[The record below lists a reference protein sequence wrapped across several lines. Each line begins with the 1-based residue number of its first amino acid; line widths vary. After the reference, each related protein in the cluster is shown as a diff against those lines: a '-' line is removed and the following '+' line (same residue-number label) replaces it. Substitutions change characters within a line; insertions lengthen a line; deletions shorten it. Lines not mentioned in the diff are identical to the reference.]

1 MMETMINPAERTFS
15 YRARRQ
21 DGEII
26 TGTRAGESPDA
37 IASLLRSE
45 GLVPTAIRTAE
56 TALPDFDAEAVRRSE
71 AIRRIRREDVAGFCQ
86 QLGVMLDTG
95 VPLPEALESCM
106 SQARRKEFG
115 ELVAAIHA
123 EVCGGTPLSRSMAR
137 FPKVFPPIVVSLVRA
152 SEASGTM
159 ALMLG
164 RVGDYLL
171 KEERTRRQVR
181 GAATYPAFMLG
192 SAVLITAFMLIVIL
206 PRFAAIYERKGSSLP
221 PITEIMMAIGD
232 ALRYGWP
239 IWMPIVTVLTIGF
252 LLWRRSLNGRRVLD
266 WLKLRMPIIG
276 RLTVTLYLARS
287 GRTMSTLLAGGV
299 GLIDVIRICKG
310 VTNNLV
316 FDRMWQDMEDR
327 VRDGKELTGAVSE
340 SRWIPAG
347 VASMMSS
354 GERSGRLP
362 EVMEKIATRCDDEL
376 ETGIK
381 KATSMIE
388 PMLIIFMGLLVGAV
402 AMAMLLPIFKMSSV
416 VAG

>member
-1 MMETMINPAERTFS
+1 MDVTRTNPDRTFS
-15 YRARRQ
+15 YRARSS
-21 DGEII
+21 DGEVV
-26 TGTRAGESPDA
+26 TGSMPGTTPAEIAAMLRAD
-37 IASLLRSE
+37 
-45 GLVPTAIRTAE
+45 GLVPTAIRSAGA
-56 TALPDFDAEAVRRSE
+56 ALPDFDAEELRRGE
-71 AIRRIRREDVAGFCQ
+71 AIRRIRRDDVAGFCQ
-86 QLGVMLDTG
+86 QLGVMLETG
-95 VPLPEALESCM
+95 VPLPEALEACKAQSKRREF
-106 SQARRKEFG
+106 SQLLTEV
-115 ELVAAIHA
+115 LHD
-123 EVCGGTPLSRSMAR
+123 VCGGTPLSRSMAR
-137 FPKVFPPIVVSLVRA
+137 FPKVFPAIVVSLVRA

-192 SAVLITAFMLIVIL
+192 SAVLITAFMLVVIL
-206 PRFAAIYERKGSSLP
+206 PKFAAIYERKGSELP
-221 PITEIMMAIGD
+221 GATKVMMAIGD
-232 ALRYGWP
+232 ALRHGWP
-239 IWMPIVTVLTIGF
+239 IWVPVTAAVVGGL
-252 LLWRRSLNGRRVLD
+252 LLWRRTESGRRMID
-266 WLKLRMPIIG
+266 WCKLSLPVIG
-276 RLTVTLYLARS
+276 PLTVTLYLSRA
-287 GRTMSTLLAGGV
+287 GRTMGTLLAGGV

-327 VRDGKELTGAVSE
+327 VREGRELTGAVAE

-347 VASMMSS
+347 VASMMAS

-362 EVMEKIATRCDDEL
+362 EVMERISTRCDEEL

-402 AMAMLLPIFKMSSV
+402 AMALLLPIFKMSSV

>member
-1 MMETMINPAERTFS
+1 MHAPTAQPERTWS
-15 YRARRQ
+15 YRARSQ
-21 DGEII
+21 DGEVV
-26 TGTRAGESPDA
+26 TGSLASATPDGVA
-37 IASLLRSE
+37 AALRSD
-45 GLVPTAIRTAE
+45 GLVPTAIRAAG
-56 TALPDFDAEAVRRSE
+56 TALPDFDAAAVRRGE
-71 AIRRIRREDVAGFCQ
+71 AIRRIKREDVAGFCQ

-95 VPLPEALESCM
+95 VPLPEGLESCR
-106 SQARRKEFG
+106 SQARRREFG
-115 ELVAAIHA
+115 DLVSEIHTD
-123 EVCGGTPLSRSMAR
+123 VCGGMPLSRSMAR
-137 FPKVFPPIVVSLVRA
+137 FPRVFPPIVVSLVRA

-164 RVGDYLL
+164 RVGEYLL

-192 SAVLITAFMLIVIL
+192 SALVITAFMLVVIL
-206 PRFAAIYERKGSSLP
+206 PKFADIYAKKGSSLP
-221 PITEIMMAIGD
+221 PITQVMMAIGD
-232 ALRYGWP
+232 GLRYGWP
-239 IWMPIVTVLTIGF
+239 IWIPALVVGVGAFMV
-252 LLWRRSLNGRRVLD
+252 WRRTMSGRRVLD
-266 WLKLRMPIIG
+266 GLKLRTPVIG
-276 RLTVTLYLARS
+276 RLTVTLYMARA

-340 SRWIPAG
+340 SQWIPAG

-362 EVMEKIATRCDDEL
+362 EVMEKIAARCDEEL
-376 ETGIK
+376 EVGIK

-388 PMLIIFMGLLVGAV
+388 PMLIIFMGVLVGAV
-402 AMAMLLPIFKMSSV
+402 AMALLLPIFKMSSV

>member
-1 MMETMINPAERTFS
+1 MSAPAAQVERTYS
-15 YRARRQ
+15 YRAR
-21 DGEII
+21 DKGGDIV
-26 TGTRAGESPDA
+26 TGSLAGGSPDA
-37 IASLLRSE
+37 VAAVLRAD
-45 GLVPTAIRTAE
+45 GLMPTAIRAAGV
-56 TALPDFDAEAVRRSE
+56 ALPEFDADEVRRSE
-71 AIRRIRREDVAGFCQ
+71 AHRRIRREDVAGFCQ

-95 VPLPEALESCM
+95 VPLPEALESTA
-106 SQARRKEFG
+106 SQSRRREFAQ
-115 ELVAAIHA
+115 LVREVHTD
-123 EVCGGTPLSRSMAR
+123 VCGGMPLSRSMAR
-137 FPKVFPPIVVSLVRA
+137 FPRIFPPIVVSLVRA

-164 RVGDYLL
+164 RVGEYLL

-192 SAVLITAFMLIVIL
+192 SAVLITAFMLVVIL
-206 PRFAAIYERKGSSLP
+206 PKFAAIYERKGSSLP
-221 PITEIMMAIGD
+221 PATQVMMAIGD

-239 IWMPIVTVLTIGF
+239 IWVPSLLAIAVGF
-252 LLWRRSLNGRRVLD
+252 FCWRRSRTGRRTLD
-266 WLKLRMPIIG
+266 WMKLRTPVIG
-276 RLTVTLYLARS
+276 RLTVTLYMARS

-327 VRDGKELTGAVSE
+327 VRDGKELTGAVAD

-362 EVMEKIATRCDDEL
+362 EVMDKIATRCDEEL

-402 AMAMLLPIFKMSSV
+402 AMALLLPIFKMSSV